1 MHGYGIL
8 YYSDG
13 RVAYEGEWFE
23 DEFHGLGKVYNQEQ
37 NQLIQPYDYTNL
49 SDFEDYWLVY
59 EGQLVSD
66 RRHGKGKITLSNGQ
80 VFVGRFNKDVI
91 EGEGEYHT
99 LGGEVVYGKW
109 QNNQLIKLI

>member
-37 NQLIQPYDYTNL
+37 NQLI
-49 SDFEDYWLVY
+49 
-59 EGQLVSD
+59 
-66 RRHGKGKITLSNGQ
+66 
-80 VFVGRFNKDVI
+80 
-91 EGEGEYHT
+91 
-99 LGGEVVYGKW
+99 
-109 QNNQLIKLI
+109 